1 MKKNG
6 FVFVETIIS
15 IVILTSSLLL
25 LYTSFSKIL
34 QSEKTRVYYDDESYI
49 YRTEY
54 LKNKINDLNLNALTR
69 RLEGNDNIYFLTIGM
84 DTEDLFLNYEEEAE
98 FMNSLLENFE
108 VKQMILLKTNKIDN
122 LKNCSV
128 KCSENKD
135 CQEYENCNDLY
146 LKLSDEFINYLK
158 TIYVETS
165 TPYILGVEYETCNLD
180 NQNCQEYYSWV
191 SV

>member
-135 CQEYENCNDLY
+135 CLEYENCNDLY

>member
-34 QSEKTRVYYDDESYI
+34 QSEKTRVYYDDVSYI

-54 LKNKINDLNLNALTR
+54 LKNKINDLNINTLIR
-69 RLEGNDNIYFLTIGM
+69 HLESDDHIYFLTIGM
-84 DTEDLFLNYEEEAE
+84 DTEDLFLNYEEKAE
-98 FMNSLLENFE
+98 FMNQLVENFE
-108 VKQMILLKTNKIDN
+108 VKQMILLKANKIDN
-122 LKNCSV
+122 LKKCSI
-128 KCSENKD
+128 KCSENQD

-158 TIYVETS
+158 TIYVETN